1 MKKKWSIV
9 LACLIISV
17 CVCNLA
23 ACSGGETETH
33 THTPCNICGL
43 CTDSGCP
50 GASSERCPG
59 HTAPPP
65 VETPELKEMGTY
77 FSGVKTV
84 TVRDTLLDENGVS
97 KSFDELLDRQIDVLA
112 QDLIYRLTYVYGY
125 NEGFNNTES
134 DGSFVLNNLDF
145 TDFDFNG
152 NIAKVNDDFL
162 LAEVNDPTFDPE
174 LIHIFDIRINEITDY
189 QKALLAMRNYNQEG
203 EINTNLNTVH
213 ALVFKGAIEGRFVKI
228 EKRYGADLLIN
239 DAISPW
245 AWSMS
250 PSTYAEFSAK
260 YKNLL
265 KISIASIL
273 CGEPPVAEYSPTA
286 YDTLLSRIN
295 SLDFSNKNDAIIN
308 FIFQTIIGNALVEK
322 DGEYATMFENEY
334 GGLITERDIFDI
346 NNKTS
351 LDGADSR
358 LPYTGIYNPR
368 LYKGYNIVIPA
379 IVEQA
384 LSNTFEN
391 TDVGLYPSVSRDSV
405 SVSSTF
411 TNLSVTDFTQGIV
424 LMPKANTPMTKLAVE
439 VQGQA
444 GQTATLSLKAVIGGT
459 EYPISQSVTFTGEK
473 QTIEIDLSSVG
484 KAMGAYNGNT
494 QSYTDNRLF
503 GNTDLPDAHGDNYI
517 LLNLSGANGNC
528 TLSFNGLY
536 DK

>member
-59 HTAPPP
+59 HTVTPP

-125 NEGFNNTES
+125 NETDHNRISNGFLE
-134 DGSFVLNNLDF
+134 LK
-145 TDFDFNG
+145 NG
-152 NIAKVNDDFL
+152 EKVYEYNSNKAKVN
-162 LAEVNDPTFDPE
+162 AN
-174 LIHIFDIRINEITDY
+174 
-189 QKALLAMRNYNQEG
+189 ALLTNETIHVSNHSIRSNVDVSCIDCYNLSLSNVEG
-203 EINTNLNTVH
+203 INLLLH
-213 ALVFKGAIEGRFVKI
+213 SSSLYLSGAIEGR
-228 EKRYGADLLIN
+228 YLS
-239 DAISPW
+239 ISRNNLSGSVTDKKW
-245 AWSMS
+245 IWTAM
-250 PSTYAEFSAK
+250 PSTFDNYAAE
-260 YKNLL
+260 YKCKFKMAIVQLL
-265 KISIASIL
+265 NNTKTVTAAYENELYDNELKKISILGFS
-273 CGEPPVAEYSPTA
+273 PEYKSK
-286 YDTLLSRIN
+286 LV
-295 SLDFSNKNDAIIN
+295 N
-308 FIFQTIIGNALVEK
+308 FIYESIIGNSLIETDNLIRNKSFKTNPIIDENRYFK
-322 DGEYATMFENEY
+322 DESASDNLNSQF
-334 GGLITERDIFDI
+334 F
-346 NNKTS
+346 
-351 LDGADSR
+351 
-358 LPYTGIYNPR
+358 
-368 LYKGYNIVIPA
+368 KGYNIVIPA

-391 TDVGLYPSVSRDSV
+391 TDVSIYPSVSRNSV

-411 TNLSVTDFTQGIV
+411 TNLSVTDLTQGIV
-424 LMPKANTPMTKLAVE
+424 LMPKANTPMTKLAVA

-473 QTIEIDLSSVG
+473 QTVEIDLSSVG

-494 QSYTDNRLF
+494 HSYTDNRLF
-503 GNTDLPDAHGDNYI
+503 GNTDLPDTHGDNYI